1 MCVGAQPPRASYAS
15 LLFLGLVLGS
25 TAQQNCAGDTYRSGN
40 KCCHECQPGYWMESR
55 CTQDHDTICIP
66 CKDGFYNEGVNYD
79 EACKPCTQCNQR
91 SGSEIKWKCSATRD
105 TVCHCRPGTQP
116 QGGSYKHGVD
126 CAPCPQGHFSPG
138 NNQACKPWTNCT
150 LAGKRT
156 LKAATNSSDALC
168 ENRRPPATLP
178 SETRGPPARPPT
190 PQPTTAW
197 PRTSQAPST
206 PPTEPP
212 KGPELAAIL
221 GLGLGLG
228 LLGPVAAALILL
240 LHCKVCRLLPTA
252 TKSPGECLLSPAAPC
267 PRAKA
272 PLPSHHSLFPPPQ
285 GETASGPPSKRSTL
299 TPTAPWPR
307 SERCRWDGR
316 VVGVP
321 PGADAA
327 PCHPIA
333 LSPALHRCRCS
344 WAGTL
349 GSAMYAVHTPHPG
362 WYPQ

>member
-212 KGPELAAIL
+212 KGKGACHRPSRAPQWKGGWTWDGAAHGPRGALLPAVDPFL
-221 GLGLGLG
+221 GWTPLQQAPRCRPRAGCHPGPGPGPGAAWPRGGRTDPAPALQGLQ
-228 LLGPVAAALILL
+228 AAA
-240 LHCKVCRLLPTA
+240 HCHQVPRGRQLP
-252 TKSPGECLLSPAAPC
+252 
-267 PRAKA
+267 
-272 PLPSHHSLFPPPQ
+272 
-285 GETASGPPSKRSTL
+285 
-299 TPTAPWPR
+299 
-307 SERCRWDGR
+307 D
-316 VVGVP
+316 
-321 PGADAA
+321 
-327 PCHPIA
+327 
-333 LSPALHRCRCS
+333 
-344 WAGTL
+344 
-349 GSAMYAVHTPHPG
+349 PHPRG
-362 WYPQ
+362 AR